1 MIKIYN
7 FILIALSIL
16 CVSTS
21 VQASNLKYEKLDQLN
36 IKLIHSTKR
45 TGEPVD
51 YLLYTGN
58 KKTRNDLA
66 KIVNEVKKI
75 SENFYLYD
83 DLNVLELEWL
93 TWGAALAGM
102 EYYTKID
109 ELSKKC
115 KWALENHFVSANYL
129 QTKDGIALSYMKNK
143 NCSPCNISKDIE
155 ELKLLSEQL
164 LKGN

>member
-16 CVSTS
+16 CVSTN

-36 IKLIHSTKR
+36 IKLIHSTRR

-93 TWGAALAGM
+93 TWAAAFAGM
-102 EYYTKID
+102 EYYNKID
-109 ELSKKC
+109 ELDKKC
-115 KWALENHFVSANYL
+115 RCFLENHYISANYL

-155 ELKLLSEQL
+155 ALKRLSKQ
-164 LKGN
+164 

>member
-7 FILIALSIL
+7 VILIAFSIL
-16 CVSTS
+16 CVATNLY
-21 VQASNLKYEKLDQLN
+21 ASNLKYEKLDQLN
-36 IKLIHSTKR
+36 IKLIHSTRR
-45 TGEPVD
+45 TGAPVD
-51 YLLYTGN
+51 YLLYTGDN
-58 KKTRNDLA
+58 RDKNDLV

-115 KWALENHFVSANYL
+115 KCALENHFVSANYL
-129 QTKDGIALSYMKNK
+129 QTKDGLALSYLKDK

>member
-16 CVSTS
+16 CVSTN

-83 DLNVLELEWL
+83 DLNVLELQWL
-93 TWGAALAGM
+93 TWAAAFAEM
-102 EYYTKID
+102 EYYNKIN
-109 ELSKKC
+109 ELGKKC
-115 KWALENHFVSANYL
+115 RCVLENHYISANYL

-155 ELKLLSEQL
+155 ALKRLSKQ
-164 LKGN
+164 